1 MRKFLNYALPTAF
14 FMGLLFSCGNP
25 DSEGNEMDDDLRD
38 PNNSLITN
46 FDNKVFSIPSP
57 VQTSMLLKQLDL
69 SFYPT
74 VLSPVDKVSSYSTKA
89 SQALNLGVYGTDL
102 GYVSLYNENIYSV
115 KYLSAVQKLTEK
127 LGLTGAFD
135 KEFLQRFEGH
145 LSDQDTLMLLVSD
158 AFKRADL
165 FLKNS
170 NRKSDAALILA
181 GGWIESM
188 YISSEINIQKSTPR
202 IVERIG
208 EQQWTLNSIIDLLS
222 EYNDNGVNNDLISD
236 LKDLQFYFDKI
247 EFKYTYNEP
256 TTDVEN
262 KTTMLNHKL
271 EIKIDTDILNQIS
284 MKIRS
289 IRSNITN

>member
-1 MRKFLNYALPTAF
+1 MRKVFYYAIPSAF
-14 FMGLLFSCGNP
+14 ALGMLFSCGEPNK
-25 DSEGNEMDDDLRD
+25 DGQEMDEDLRD
-38 PNNSLITN
+38 PNNSLMTN

-57 VQTSMLLKQLDL
+57 VQTSMLLKELDL
-69 SFYPT
+69 PFYSS
-74 VLSPVDKVSSYSTKA
+74 VLNPLGNQAKYSSKS

-102 GYVSLYNENIYSV
+102 GYVSLYNESTYSI
-115 KYLSAVQKLTEK
+115 KYLAAVQKMTEK

-135 KEFLQRFEGH
+135 KAFLDRFRDQ
-145 LSDQDTLMLLVSD
+145 LSNQDSLMYLVSD
-158 AFKRADL
+158 AFKKGDL

-222 EYNDNGVNNDLISD
+222 EYNEGGKNDDLISD

-247 EFKYTYNEP
+247 EFKYTFNEP

-289 IRSNITN
+289 IRQNITS

>member
-1 MRKFLNYALPTAF
+1 MRKIFNYLVPT
-14 FMGLLFSCGNP
+14 MLLFGTLASCGG
-25 DSEGNEMDDDLRD
+25 DGDGKEMDADIKD
-38 PNNSLITN
+38 PTKTLLTN

-57 VQTSMLLKQLDL
+57 VQTSMLIKQLNL
-69 SFYPT
+69 PFYSD
-74 VLSPVDKVSSYSTKA
+74 VLNNPENISGYSTKA

-102 GYVSLYNENIYSV
+102 GYCALYSESAYSL
-115 KYLSAVQKLTEK
+115 KYLSAVQKLSEK
-127 LGLTGAFD
+127 LGLSGAFD
-135 KEFLQRFEGH
+135 KSFMKRFEGH
-145 LSDQDTLMLLVSD
+145 LSNQDTLMTLVSE
-158 AFKRADL
+158 AFKKGDM
-165 FLKNS
+165 FLKNA

-188 YISSEINIQKSTPR
+188 YISSEINIKKAAPR

-208 EQQWTLNSIIDLLS
+208 EQQWTLVSIIDILS
-222 EYNDNGVNNDLISD
+222 EYNTKGANDELIRD
-236 LKDLQFYFDKI
+236 LEDLQFYFDKI
-247 EFKYTYNEP
+247 ESKYTYVEP

-289 IRSNITN
+289 IREKITD

>member
-1 MRKFLNYALPTAF
+1 
-14 FMGLLFSCGNP
+14 MGMLFSCGDP
-25 DSEGNEMDDDLRD
+25 APEGQEMDDDLRD
-38 PNNSLITN
+38 PNQTLITN

-57 VQTSMLLKQLDL
+57 VQTSLLLKQLDL
-69 SFYPT
+69 SFYPS
-74 VLSPVDKVSSYSTKA
+74 VLNPLSKITSYTSKS

-102 GYVSLYNENIYSV
+102 GYVSLYNENAYSI
-115 KYLSAVQKLTEK
+115 KYLGVVQKITEK

-145 LSDQDTLMLLVSD
+145 LSDQDTLMTIVSE

-188 YISSEINIQKSTPR
+188 YLSSEINIQKPTSR

-222 EYNDNGVNNDLISD
+222 EYNDGGVNDELIGD

-247 EFKYTYNEP
+247 KFKYTFNEP

-289 IRSNITN
+289 IRQKITK

>member
-1 MRKFLNYALPTAF
+1 MSKIVNYILPAAVVLG
-14 FMGLLFSCGNP
+14 MLFSCK
-25 DSEGNEMDDDLRD
+25 DSNTGKEIDEDLKD
-38 PNNSLITN
+38 PSKTLMTN

-57 VQTSMLLKQLDL
+57 VQTSMLIKQLNL
-69 SFYPT
+69 PFYPAILNS
-74 VLSPVDKVSSYSTKA
+74 VEKVSSYSTKA
-89 SQALNLGVYGTDL
+89 SQSLNLGVYGTDL
-102 GYVSLYNENIYSV
+102 GYVSLYNENTYSI
-115 KYLSAVQKLTEK
+115 KYLAAVQKLTEK

-135 KEFLQRFEGH
+135 KKFLNRFEGQ
-145 LSDQDTLMLLVSD
+145 LSNQDTLMSLVSD
-158 AFKRADL
+158 AFKKADM
-165 FLKNS
+165 FLKNA

-188 YISSEINIQKSTPR
+188 YLSSEINIQKSSAR

-208 EQQWTLNSIIDLLS
+208 EQQWTLTSIIELLT
-222 EYNDNGVNNDLISD
+222 EYNDGKVNDDLIRD

-256 TTDVEN
+256 TTDVEK

-289 IRSNITN
+289 IREKITN

>member
-1 MRKFLNYALPTAF
+1 MCKIVYYFLPSAF
-14 FMGLLFSCGNP
+14 ILGVLLSCG
-25 DSEGNEMDDDLRD
+25 DGNGGKEMDEDLRD
-38 PNNSLITN
+38 PSQTLITN

-69 SFYPT
+69 PFYGNI
-74 VLSPVDKVSSYSTKA
+74 LNPVTKVSSYSSKS
-89 SQALNLGVYGTDL
+89 SQALNLGVFGTDL
-102 GYVSLYNENIYSV
+102 GYASLYNQNSYSI
-115 KYLSAVQKLTEK
+115 KYLGAVQKLTEK
-127 LGLTGAFD
+127 IGLTAAFD
-135 KEFLQRFEGH
+135 KEFLKRFESS
-145 LSDQDTLMLLVSD
+145 LSSEDTLMLIVSE

-188 YISSEINIQKSTPR
+188 YLSSEINIQKSTPR

-208 EQQWTLNSIIDLLS
+208 EQQWTLNSIIELLS
-222 EYNDNGVNNDLISD
+222 EYNDNSVNDDLISD

-256 TTDVEN
+256 TTDAEN

-289 IRSNITN
+289 IRQKITN